1 MNNKTFNIEELRI
14 IRLAL
19 KKMIESKERTLA
31 RTYRVSLPSLKEQQK
46 IAVANLRQEI
56 AVTTACATR
65 WNANCLR
72 NS

>member
-1 MNNKTFNIEELRI
+1 MNNQTFNIEELRI

-46 IAVANLRQEI
+46 VEVANLRQEI
-56 AVTTACATR
+56 AVYSRLCNKVERKLLAE
-65 WNANCLR
+65 
-72 NS
+72 

>member
-1 MNNKTFNIEELRI
+1 MNNQTFNIEELRI

-56 AVTTACATR
+56 AVY
-65 WNANCLR
+65 
-72 NS
+72 NSLCNKVERKLLAE